1 MRGSTVNSQMG
12 GFNKY
17 AEWLH
22 NRLTSRQLIL
32 LLSLLVGILTALA
45 AYILKWLIEEIRLL
59 LIEGFS
65 VNDYHWLF
73 LVFPGI
79 GILLTALF
87 IKYIVRD
94 DIGHGVTKIL
104 FAISR
109 RQGHIKAHNC
119 WSSVVASS
127 ITIGFGGSVGAESPI
142 VLTGSA
148 IGSTLG
154 KFFRVD
160 QKTLKKY
167 MTSTQNSSTPPY

>member
-127 ITIGFGGSVGAESPI
+127 ITIGFGGSGRTGERGHVGDASHRIWRFCRCRVSYCPHRF
-142 VLTGSA
+142 SYRFH
-148 IGSTLG
+148 LG
-154 KFFRVD
+154 
-160 QKTLKKY
+160 QIL
-167 MTSTQNSSTPPY
+167 